1 MELPSHAGDAM
12 NKHQGKENQPIEIAL
27 RSHAT
32 RNYCLMSQLH
42 TFTFNAFGEQTYLLD
57 HGNGDATV
65 FDPGMSN
72 AAERNEFKTQCEL
85 LGVEVVQCVLTH
97 AHLDHV
103 LGLAWVF
110 DQWGVSPRLHP
121 TDNLTWDQAPRAA
134 ELYGVRMDPLPE
146 RGPDL
151 GSHGSQI
158 ACGMH
163 RLEVRCAPGH
173 SAGHVIFVNHEQ
185 EWVIGGDVLFQGSV
199 GRTDLPGGDG
209 SVLAKSIENQ
219 LFELPESFEVWPGH
233 GPSTTIGAEKT
244 SNPFVN
250 AAGTGM
256 LQR

>member
-1 MELPSHAGDAM
+1 
-12 NKHQGKENQPIEIAL
+12 
-27 RSHAT
+27 
-32 RNYCLMSQLH
+32 MSQLH
-42 TFTFNAFGEQTYLLD
+42 TFTFNAFGEQTYLLE

-72 AAERNEFKTQCEL
+72 ADEQNQFKTQCEL

-134 ELYGVRMDPLPE
+134 ELYGVQMDPLPE

-199 GRTDLPGGDG
+199 GAHG
-209 SVLAKSIENQ
+209 SPRWRRISPCEEYRKST
-219 LFELPESFEVWPGH
+219 F
-233 GPSTTIGAEKT
+233 
-244 SNPFVN
+244 
-250 AAGTGM
+250 
-256 LQR
+256 

>member
-32 RNYCLMSQLH
+32 QNYCLMSQLH

-72 AAERNEFKTQCEL
+72 AGEQNQFRKQCEL

-110 DQWGVSPRLHP
+110 S
-121 TDNLTWDQAPRAA
+121 
-134 ELYGVRMDPLPE
+134 
-146 RGPDL
+146 
-151 GSHGSQI
+151 
-158 ACGMH
+158 AC
-163 RLEVRCAPGH
+163 
-173 SAGHVIFVNHEQ
+173 
-185 EWVIGGDVLFQGSV
+185 
-199 GRTDLPGGDG
+199 
-209 SVLAKSIENQ
+209 
-219 LFELPESFEVWPGH
+219 
-233 GPSTTIGAEKT
+233 
-244 SNPFVN
+244 
-250 AAGTGM
+250 
-256 LQR
+256 